1 MPGRSTGPDYDRGMR
16 QMFLDGAELVA
27 STIDDPI
34 VAAAWNSDSA
44 LEHQTVGA
52 LAAHLARGSVWVVGE
67 YLDRDVPDRAVDFA
81 TAGHYFAS
89 VMDDADEGT
98 HAGIRA
104 RGAYLAEQGWDHV
117 VEKLSAAVADL
128 GPRLA
133 DEPPDRLVEV
143 YEGKVMRL
151 DDYLHTRII
160 EQVVHLDDLARS
172 LDRGAP
178 RFVPGSLQLAIAC
191 ALEIGRRRQG
201 DVALMRSL
209 YRDPPT
215 GVFPVLG

>member
-1 MPGRSTGPDYDRGMR
+1 MR
-16 QMFLDGAELVA
+16 KMFLDGAKLVS

-34 VAAAWNSDSA
+34 VAAAWNSDSV
-44 LEHQTVGA
+44 LEQQTIGS

-67 YLDRDVPDRAVDFA
+67 YLDLGVPDAAADFD

-89 VMDDADEGT
+89 VMDGADEGT

-104 RGAYLAEQGWDHV
+104 RGAYLAEQGWGTV
-117 VEKLSAAVADL
+117 VEKLSAAVVDL
-128 GPRLA
+128 ERRLA
-133 DEPPDRLVEV
+133 DEPGNRLIEV
-143 YEGKVMRL
+143 FDGKVMRL

-191 ALEIGRRRQG
+191 ALEIGRRRKG

-209 YRDPPT
+209 YRDPS
-215 GVFPVLG
+215 GVFPVLA